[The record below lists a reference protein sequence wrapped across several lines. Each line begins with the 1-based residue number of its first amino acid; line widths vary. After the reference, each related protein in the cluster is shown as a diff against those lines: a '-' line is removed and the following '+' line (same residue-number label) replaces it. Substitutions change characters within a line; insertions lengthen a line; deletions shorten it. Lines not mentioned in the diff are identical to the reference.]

1 MKTKPVKLR
10 ALVIAHKSH
19 HSDKEAEERCASC
32 GELSPSDMLTHIE
45 TGHDSDGAPV
55 WTRERYCP
63 LCALNYDP
71 FDMFGTLN
79 DDDIAFD
86 LAHL

>member
-1 MKTKPVKLR
+1 MRKKLKLH
-10 ALVIAHKSH
+10 ALVIKH
-19 HSDKEAEERCASC
+19 HSDKEADERCTAC
-32 GELSPSDMLTHIE
+32 GELTPSDMLTHIE

-71 FDMFGTLN
+71 FDTFDTLN
-79 DDDIAFD
+79 DDIAFD